1 MRLKE
6 LNERIRDKTA
16 VFTFGRM
23 NPPTT
28 GHEKLLNKLK
38 EVANRNSA
46 DWYVFLSSTHDSKK
60 NPLPFDRKIH
70 YAKKMFGRDV
80 TEHTFPQET
89 TALHAASSIHGKG
102 YKKLIMVVG
111 SDRVNEFDKLLKTY
125 NGQDKR
131 HGFYEFDNIEVISA
145 GERDPDAEGV
155 AGMSASKLRNF
166 AVMGQFEQFQQGL
179 PGLSEKD
186 AKSLFNEIRKGLK
199 LQSIKEKLKLK
210 SEVVPEKVSLSEY
223 KFSDT
228 FKTEKI
234 SEDVESVLRRK
245 SEVSG
250 IAYSILKSIYEKS
263 VKKYKLGHEIGQVKE
278 QFAIQQVNQ
287 HLLESKAMND
297 INEDFKLWMKM
308 DEAQDVVVNT
318 PTGRY
323 MAKSSSAS
331 RTKNKERQRFRSAGD
346 RNQVTVRRAT
356 GREKRYLDRE
366 SDIRR
371 EDVVFD
377 EGREGLPTRE
387 YIKKSWKDRAI
398 KSKERL
404 TKNVSHPG
412 YNEDTVFDEDAKMG
426 KQSDDNLKSLHKKFS
441 SMDLTSPANKH
452 MHKRIEKE
460 MKRRG
465 TSEEAPPGREHQVKS
480 LKKKVGEKK
489 AYAFAWAQHNK
500 HGLPEGTKLQVDMAL
515 SDAGIKGHFDGKNV
529 NVHKKHVETA
539 QKALKGNVYHKGKTP
554 NVVAHKEEVVIEDRM
569 DDLRKQLAI
578 HKFKAKGGKI
588 DKQPDSMENP
598 YKPSKDD
605 LEKAKA
611 IAKYKQ
617 DKRNIKTHVSH
628 NLRKSVTIPEE
639 TYIDEMGDTADGKQR
654 LRNYATQAS
663 RTPTQGLSFKKSKN
677 RKRFTSKAKIKGAN
691 EEHEY
696 DGKVVKI
703 SKKDFT
709 RVHRDFKNTTKG
721 KERMMVNDPKTGGSV
736 SAPVQFSEDM
746 DISEAVA
753 LQCQECGKKFK
764 KAKPGANTTCPKCK
778 SGDID
783 LAETRKYLRHM
794 LDEMSGEKAYQA
806 ADKAERLS
814 RGNQAGMKERD
825 RAKRKRQSQKFI
837 DYSIRKTLKKEE
849 TLEEWDFDP
858 NTLLQQLGGRKFM
871 AMTGAKDLSFSKD
884 ESSLSMKIGKNSS
897 GINHLKIILE
907 PDDTY
912 TMDFGRI
919 RKLEYKV
926 VRSVKGVYAE
936 ALQDVFTEITGM
948 YTSL

>member
-1 MRLKE
+1 
-6 LNERIRDKTA
+6 
-16 VFTFGRM
+16 
-23 NPPTT
+23 
-28 GHEKLLNKLK
+28 
-38 EVANRNSA
+38 
-46 DWYVFLSSTHDSKK
+46 
-60 NPLPFDRKIH
+60 
-70 YAKKMFGRDV
+70 
-80 TEHTFPQET
+80 
-89 TALHAASSIHGKG
+89 
-102 YKKLIMVVG
+102 
-111 SDRVNEFDKLLKTY
+111 
-125 NGQDKR
+125 
-131 HGFYEFDNIEVISA
+131 
-145 GERDPDAEGV
+145 
-155 AGMSASKLRNF
+155 
-166 AVMGQFEQFQQGL
+166 
-179 PGLSEKD
+179 
-186 AKSLFNEIRKGLK
+186 
-199 LQSIKEKLKLK
+199 
-210 SEVVPEKVSLSEY
+210 
-223 KFSDT
+223 
-228 FKTEKI
+228 
-234 SEDVESVLRRK
+234 
-245 SEVSG
+245 
-250 IAYSILKSIYEKS
+250 
-263 VKKYKLGHEIGQVKE
+263 
-278 QFAIQQVNQ
+278 
-287 HLLESKAMND
+287 
-297 INEDFKLWMKM
+297 
-308 DEAQDVVVNT
+308 
-318 PTGRY
+318 
-323 MAKSSSAS
+323 
-331 RTKNKERQRFRSAGD
+331 
-346 RNQVTVRRAT
+346 
-356 GREKRYLDRE
+356 
-366 SDIRR
+366 
-371 EDVVFD
+371 
-377 EGREGLPTRE
+377 
-387 YIKKSWKDRAI
+387 
-398 KSKERL
+398 
-404 TKNVSHPG
+404 
-412 YNEDTVFDEDAKMG
+412 
-426 KQSDDNLKSLHKKFS
+426 
-441 SMDLTSPANKH
+441 MDLTSPSNKH

-578 HKFKAKGGKI
+578 HKFKARGGKI

-639 TYIDEMGDTADGKQR
+639 TYI
-654 LRNYATQAS
+654 
-663 RTPTQGLSFKKSKN
+663 
-677 RKRFTSKAKIKGAN
+677 
-691 EEHEY
+691 EEYEY

-746 DISEAVA
+746 DITEAVA

-783 LAETRKYLRHM
+783 LAETRKYLRHV

-825 RAKRKRQSQKFI
+825 RAKRKRQTQKFI